1 MHLMTFMEVAKSQW
15 DKRALVFTVQGV
27 FFNADFLGY
36 MIFPKFAHHVVG
48 YLEEEAKHSYTTLS
62 S

>member
-1 MHLMTFMEVAKSQW
+1 MTFMVVAKSQW
-15 DKRALVFTVQGV
+15 DKHALVFIVQDV
-27 FFNADFLGY
+27 FFNAYFLGY

-48 YLEEEAKHSYTTLS
+48 YLEEEAIHSYTTLS